1 MFSGT
6 NSQRSESAA
15 TSDNSNTDS
24 DSDSHKYDQNVD
36 EFISMFSRRGSG
48 VEIDP
53 NLLNA

>member
-15 TSDNSNTDS
+15 TSDNSNSDS
-24 DSDSHKYDQNVD
+24 DSDGPKDQNVD
-36 EFISMFSRRGSG
+36 EFISMFSRRGSA

-53 NLLNA
+53 KMLYA